1 MDNEGYPEVFEL
13 EKIEQWDYK
22 DFVNLIDFIEER
34 WTYAESGYFSKE
46 WTKDDIHGMDELTV
60 NMSTAG
66 WSGNE
71 SIIES
76 LLKNRLFCM
85 CWYYSWRRGGH
96 YVFKINPYNAGFKR
110 VSEVAKE
117 KGVSR
122 QMIHKAKDN
131 YDWIFAGKRTRL
143 CRSKVQP

>member
-34 WTYAESGYFSKE
+34 WTYAEGGYFSKE
-46 WTKDDIHGMDELTV
+46 WTKDDIHGRDELTV

-85 CWYYSWRRGGH
+85 RWYYSWRRGGH
-96 YVFKINPYNAGFKR
+96 YVFKISPYNVGFKR

-122 QMIHKAKDN
+122 QMIHRAKDN
-131 YDWIFAGKRTRL
+131 YDWIVAGKRTRL

>member
-85 CWYYSWRRGGH
+85 CWYYSWRRGG
-96 YVFKINPYNAGFKR
+96 A
-110 VSEVAKE
+110 
-117 KGVSR
+117 
-122 QMIHKAKDN
+122 
-131 YDWIFAGKRTRL
+131 L
-143 CRSKVQP
+143 CF